1 MTEECQL
8 MLLVQQGQLDKLAPL
23 FEAYKVRLFNYFL
36 QRGHSRS
43 ASEDLVQET
52 FTKVLAYRDS
62 FGAQGTF
69 RSWLYGVAR
78 NTAVDH
84 YRKHKQSDQHESLDA
99 QQPSTESGEGN
110 DLTEK
115 LHKAQ
120 QQDIFQ
126 RCLAQISVQDS
137 EIILLSR
144 VHQLKYEDIAMLLG
158 CNVNTLKSKMQAAL
172 NRLHQKYQDLTNEGD
187 PSS

>member
-23 FEAYKVRLFNYFL
+23 FEAYKVKLFNYFL

-62 FGAQGTF
+62 FSGQGTF

-84 YRKHKQSDQHESLDA
+84 YRKHKISDQHESLELREHTNELA
-99 QQPSTESGEGN
+99 VEN
-110 DLTEK
+110 DLADNLSLDEQ
-115 LHKAQ
+115 HN
-120 QQDIFQ
+120 IYQ
-126 RCLAQISVQDS
+126 RSLTQISAQDS

-144 VHQLKYEDIAMLLG
+144 VHQLKYEDIASLLG
-158 CNVNTLKSKMQAAL
+158 CNINTLKSKMQAAL
-172 NRLHQKYQDLTNEGD
+172 NRLHLKYQELTNEGN

>member
-23 FEAYKVRLFNYFL
+23 FEAYKIKLFNYFL

-52 FTKVLAYRDS
+52 FTKVLAYRGS
-62 FGAQGTF
+62 FNAQGTF

-84 YRKHKQSDQHESLDA
+84 YRKHKQSNQHESLDMQA
-99 QQPSTESGEGN
+99 PEVDYEHSADLAESLMKN
-110 DLTEK
+110 QRLDN
-115 LHKAQ
+115 
-120 QQDIFQ
+120 FQ
-126 RCLAQISVQDS
+126 RSLDQISAQDS

-144 VHQLKYEDIAMLLG
+144 VHQLKYDDIAALLG
-158 CNVNTLKSKMQAAL
+158 CNLNTLKSKMQAAL
-172 NRLHQKYQDLTNEGD
+172 NRLHLKYQELTNEGD